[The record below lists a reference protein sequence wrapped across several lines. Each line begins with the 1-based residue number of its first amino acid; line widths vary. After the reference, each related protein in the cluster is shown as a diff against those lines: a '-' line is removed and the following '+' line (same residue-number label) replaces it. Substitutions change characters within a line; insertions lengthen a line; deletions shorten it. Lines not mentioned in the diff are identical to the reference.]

1 MISRLRHDWRPK
13 KYINYWKKG
22 NNQESRSLV
31 FCYARFEGDEDESL
45 LVFLSFSSSYHTT
58 YHFKIQISIFRQKC
72 NSTWERSRA
81 YAKPMEPSRIPPPLV
96 LLRSTANSRSDLN
109 APPLLLAMFWLY
121 MIDSCFLIFWS
132 CYTCIGSRY
141 CDRQGNES
149 CRVSSERTSC
159 S

>member
-1 MISRLRHDWRPK
+1 MIIEK
-13 KYINYWKKG
+13 KRKW
-22 NNQESRSLV
+22 SRSLV
-31 FCYARFEGDEDESL
+31 FCYARFEGRQRRKSVILFPFIVTYREREPL
-45 LVFLSFSSSYHTT
+45 NPKQNISYHPLC
-58 YHFKIQISIFRQKC
+58 FSKIVFAR
-72 NSTWERSRA
+72 WGRSRA
-81 YAKPMEPSRIPPPLV
+81 YEKPMERSRIPPPSV
-96 LLRSTANSRSDLN
+96 SLRSTANSRSDLN